1 VPEPRAMH
9 NIALVLCLAA
19 LSILSLVLG
28 LSQFSV
34 AKLAA
39 GEDLVSQIIIL
50 SRIPRVASIIMA
62 GMAMAISG
70 LIMQQISKNRFVSP
84 TTAGTIDAARF
95 GVLVVLILFPH
106 FSALG
111 KMLLVFFFALA
122 GSLLFMG
129 ILRRIRMKNVVM
141 VPLLGLML
149 GNVIGSLTTF
159 LAYRY
164 DLVQNVNTW
173 LTGNFAMVTQGRY
186 ELLYFSIPLLVT
198 AFVYAD
204 RFTLAG
210 MGEEFA
216 VGLGL
221 NYKQVVTVGL
231 VIVSLLSALV
241 VITVGRI
248 PFLGLIVPNIVT
260 LYLGD
265 NLRRSIATT
274 ALAGAVFLLGA
285 DLLGRV
291 LIAPYEIPI
300 GLTVGVAG
308 SVIFLYLLLRGER
321 R

>member
-1 VPEPRAMH
+1 MPEPKAMH
-9 NIALVLCLAA
+9 NIVLALCLAIF
-19 LSILSLVLG
+19 SILSLVLG

-34 AKLAA
+34 VKLAT

-62 GMAMAISG
+62 GMAMAIGG

-95 GVLVVLILFPH
+95 GMLVVLILFPR
-106 FSALG
+106 FSAFG
-111 KMLLVFFFALA
+111 KMLLVFVFALG

-129 ILRRIRMKNVVM
+129 ILGRIKMRNVVF

-149 GNVIGSLTTF
+149 GNVIGSVTTF